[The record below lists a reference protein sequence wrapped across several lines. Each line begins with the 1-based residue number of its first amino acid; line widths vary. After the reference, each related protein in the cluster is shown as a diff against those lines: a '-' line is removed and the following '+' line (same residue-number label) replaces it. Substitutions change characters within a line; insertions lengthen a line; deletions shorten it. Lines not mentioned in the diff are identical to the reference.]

1 MKSHRSTSCL
11 SMLGACLVLILSG
24 CSGINLAGNT
34 GAIANRQQVQ
44 ASVQKLRA
52 DLKLDKARPAGTY
65 DCLAGDPTLP
75 DHPGQ
80 CECVTFVVCFFGV
93 ERETDSPWA
102 DYNAGEFDKVV
113 DGQSWVSRRG
123 FVADSEPHRGDLI
136 VIHPYAYETG
146 ANGHVGVVEEVTG
159 EGSVWTIKMLSANW
173 NAGKPTNDPEFNYDS
188 CNDITLSTLQI
199 ANPNTGVSFWTLP
212 VPD

>member
-1 MKSHRSTSCL
+1 
-11 SMLGACLVLILSG
+11 MLGTCLALILSG
-24 CSGINLAGNT
+24 CNSINLAGNSS
-34 GAIANRQQVQ
+34 AITNKQQVQ
-44 ASVQKLRA
+44 ASVQKLRT
-52 DLKLDKARPAGTY
+52 DLKLNTARSAGTY

-75 DHPGQ
+75 EHPGQ

-93 ERETDSPWA
+93 ERETDSRWA
-102 DYNAGEFDKVV
+102 LNEAGRFDEVI

-123 FVADSEPHRGDLI
+123 FVADPEPHRGDLM

-159 EGSVWTIKMLSANW
+159 EGSVLTIKMLSANW
-173 NAGKPTNDPEFNYDS
+173 NAGKPTNDPEFNYES

-199 ANPNTGVSFWTLP
+199 ANPYYDVSFWTLP